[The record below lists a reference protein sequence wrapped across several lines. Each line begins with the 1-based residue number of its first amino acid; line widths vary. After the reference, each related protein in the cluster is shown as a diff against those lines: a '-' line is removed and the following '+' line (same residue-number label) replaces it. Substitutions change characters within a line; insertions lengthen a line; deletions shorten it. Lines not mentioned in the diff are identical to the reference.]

1 MVYAYLRQ
9 TSEQNSLSLQQQEIL
24 SYTLPKDIEIDKE
37 VIEYSSINHPIE
49 KRAEFEEFIQTLVEG
64 DSIVVSKLITLSSKI
79 EEIIKLVNCM
89 LTRNVNLYIT
99 SSKSLI
105 NRESKLIDIF
115 PLLRNIDIEEREK
128 RNQKGRPKG
137 SRSPSKFDQYRSRII
152 ALLKGGMSV
161 SAISR
166 ELGVSRS
173 SLKDYIESRE
183 LKGLIEKSW
192 VEVSSKQEADN
203 ISALLI
209 CPFEENKIKENH
221 GNKKR

>member
-49 KRAEFEEFIQTLVEG
+49 KRAEFEEFIQTLVDG
-64 DSIVVSKLITLSSKI
+64 DSIVVHQLVTLSSKI

-89 LTRNVNLYIT
+89 LTHNVNLYIT

-105 NRESKLIDIF
+105 NRESKLVDIF
-115 PLLRNIDIEEREK
+115 PLMRDLDIEEREK
-128 RNQKGRPKG
+128 RSQKGRPKG

-152 ALLKGGMSV
+152 TLLKDGMRV

-192 VEVSSKQEADN
+192 VEVSPKKEDDN
-203 ISALLI
+203 ISTLLI
-209 CPFEENKIKENH
+209 CPYE
-221 GNKKR
+221 KKTK

>member
-49 KRAEFEEFIQTLVEG
+49 KRAEFEEFIQTLVDG
-64 DSIVVSKLITLSSKI
+64 DSIVVHQLVTLSSKI

-89 LTRNVNLYIT
+89 LTHNVNLYIT

-105 NRESKLIDIF
+105 NRESKLVDIF
-115 PLLRNIDIEEREK
+115 PLMRDLDIEEREK
-128 RNQKGRPKG
+128 RSQKGRPKG
-137 SRSPSKFDQYRSRII
+137 SRSPSKFDQYRSKII
-152 ALLKGGMSV
+152 TLLKDGMRV

-192 VEVSSKQEADN
+192 VEVSPKKEDDN
-203 ISALLI
+203 ISTLLI
-209 CPFEENKIKENH
+209 CPYE
-221 GNKKR
+221 KKTK

>member
-24 SYTLPKDIEIDKE
+24 SYTLPQDIEIDKE

-49 KRAEFEEFIQTLVEG
+49 KRAEFEEFIQTLVDG
-64 DSIVVSKLITLSSKI
+64 DSIIVSQLVTLSSKI

-89 LTRNVNLYIT
+89 LTHNVNLYIT

-105 NRESKLIDIF
+105 NRESKLVDIF

-128 RNQKGRPKG
+128 RSQKGRPKG
-137 SRSPSKFDQYRSRII
+137 SKSPSKFDQYRSRII
-152 ALLKGGMSV
+152 TLLKEGMSV

-166 ELGVSRS
+166 ELSVSRS

-192 VEVSSKQEADN
+192 VEVSPKQEDDN
-203 ISALLI
+203 ISTLLI
-209 CPFEENKIKENH
+209 CPYE
-221 GNKKR
+221 KKTK

>member
-24 SYTLPKDIEIDKE
+24 AYTLPKDIEIDKE

-64 DSIVVSKLITLSSKI
+64 DSIVVSQLVTLSSKI

-89 LTRNVNLYIT
+89 LTHNVNLYIT

-152 ALLKGGMSV
+152 ALLKDGMSV

-166 ELGVSRS
+166 DLGVSRS

-192 VEVSSKQEADN
+192 VEVSSTQEDDN

-209 CPFEENKIKENH
+209 CPFEENKIKESH
-221 GNKKR
+221 GSKKR